1 MWVPKSIAVSKDER
15 NEIVK
20 KYLMLLGKRSE
31 SQLSITE
38 REVRMGHSDTVSVDI
53 IILYNKKSKKST
65 RISWYKINVISYQ
78 HLPVKGLGISAF
90 REINLISTST

>member
-1 MWVPKSIAVSKDER
+1 MFYECYPLDKQRW
-15 NEIVK
+15 
-20 KYLMLLGKRSE
+20 
-31 SQLSITE
+31 LSHYEYQITFIK
-38 REVRMGHSDTVSVDI
+38 HFI
-53 IILYNKKSKKST
+53 ILLYNKKSKKST